1 MTNFTHLHVHSEY
14 SILDGLAK
22 TQQLVD
28 LAKEYDMKALA
39 LTDHGTMFGIKEFY
53 NNCRAAGIKPILGCE
68 MYVAARGRLKK
79 EAKEDRSGYHL
90 ILLAKNLTGYYN
102 LLKLVTIS
110 SREGFYYKPRIDHEL
125 LEQYHEGLIASSACL
140 GGEIPKLMANNHAD
154 EASERIEWFKNL
166 FGDDFYLEL
175 MRHKTDDPRMKAE
188 TYDRQVAVNEKLVEL
203 AVKHNVKLIAT
214 NDVHFA
220 KKEDGEA
227 HDLLICLVTNSF
239 KDEENRLKYTKEEY
253 LKSPEEMAELFS
265 DIPEAIENT
274 MEIADKVEEFEL
286 DSPPIM
292 PVFEIPE
299 SFGTEEQYRE
309 KLDEAALREEFS
321 DETFERLGGYDK
333 VLRIKFE
340 ADYLEKLV
348 CEGAKTRYGD
358 KMDSDKSIQER
369 IDFELNTIKTMGFP
383 GYFLIVQ
390 DFINAA
396 RDMGVIVGPGRGSAA
411 GSVVAYC
418 SGITNVDP
426 IKYDLLFE
434 RFLNPDR
441 ISMPDID
448 IDFDD
453 DGREKVLD
461 YVREKYGDDNVA
473 HICTFG
479 TMATKLAIR
488 DVARILRLPLQ
499 EADRLAKLVPEA
511 PKMTFKKAFEE
522 NPDLKKE
529 AEKGEPLVKEVLHY
543 AQKIEGTIRQTG
555 THACGVLIGKGGLEN
570 NLPMMKLPDAEM
582 LVTQYDGDH
591 VEPIGMLK
599 MDFLGLKTLSIIK
612 TTLENIRHSKG
623 VDIDMDQ
630 IPKDNEKT
638 FELFSKGHTTG
649 IFQFESDGMKSHL
662 KNLKPN
668 QFEDLVAMNALYRPG
683 PMQYIPSYIKRK
695 HGQEKVEYD
704 HPIMERYLKNTYG
717 ITVFQEQVMLQSR
730 TLAGFT
736 RGQSDTLRKA
746 MGKKKFDLMDELKVK
761 FKEGCLANDEFV
773 EGCKT
778 VKKKPEDL
786 IEKIW
791 KDWENFAS
799 YAFNKS
805 HSVCY
810 AELAYITGYLKANY
824 PSEFMA
830 AVMSRNISDINKI
843 SIQMEECRRMGI
855 KVLGPSVND
864 SFGLFTVDDD
874 DNIRFGLN
882 AIKGAG
888 SNAVKE
894 IIRARESDGKFEDV
908 FDFIARVDLHQVN
921 KKSLES
927 FVFGGGFDCFEG
939 IQRHQFLGDNGQD
952 GTFLDDLVR
961 YGNQKQADQKGGA
974 SIWGDMLENTVKT
987 PDIPNCENWSSLQTL
1002 RKEKEYIG
1010 MYLSAHPLDEFKL
1023 ELGQLKIVRLSD
1035 LKANPKAYAAQDF
1048 YIAGYISEA
1057 FERRT
1062 KSNTLFG
1069 GIFIEDYT
1077 DRERITLFGKDYMEF
1092 KSYFSEGYSVLIR
1105 GRMEPGWK
1113 DKNEYRLKVKKI
1125 EELSTLKEG
1134 FFKEITVQ
1142 MFADKVT
1149 DEFIEDFSGLLKKKK
1164 GKMILNIS
1172 LYDNVM
1178 KQRIDMSSRQYRA
1191 DLDQDLIGF
1200 LENNPAVHR
1209 FKLK

>member
-22 TQQLVD
+22 TSQLVD
-28 LAKEYDMKALA
+28 MAKEYGMSALA

-53 NNCRAAGIKPILGCE
+53 NKCRAAGIKPILGCE
-68 MYVAARGRLKK
+68 VYVAARGRLKK
-79 EAKEDRSGYHL
+79 EGKEDRSGYHL

-110 SREGFYYKPRIDHEL
+110 SKEGFYYKPRIDHEL
-125 LEQYHEGLIASSACL
+125 LEEYHEGLIATSACL
-140 GGEIPKLMANNHAD
+140 GGEIPKLVSRQNQD
-154 EASERIEWFKNL
+154 EASERVVWFKKV

-175 MRHKTDDPRMKAE
+175 MRHKTDDRRMKAE
-188 TYDRQVAVNEKLVEL
+188 TYDRQVEVNAKLVEL
-203 AVKHNVKLIAT
+203 AAKHDVKIIAT

-227 HDLLICLVTNSF
+227 HDLLICLVTNNF

-253 LKSPEEMAELFS
+253 LKSPDEMAELFS
-265 DIPEAIENT
+265 DIPEALENT

-299 SFGTEEQYRE
+299 SFGTEDGYKE
-309 KLDEAALREEFS
+309 KLNEAALREEFS
-321 DETFERLGGYDK
+321 DETFDRLGGYDK

-340 ADYLEKLV
+340 SDYLEKLV
-348 CEGAKTRYGD
+348 YEGAENRYGD
-358 KMDSDKSIQER
+358 KIQDDTSIRER

-396 RDMGVIVGPGRGSAA
+396 REMGVIVGPGRGSAA

-461 YVREKYGDDNVA
+461 YVRKKYGDDNVA

-479 TMATKLAIR
+479 TMATKSSIR
-488 DVARILRLPLQ
+488 DVARILRLPLN
-499 EADRLAKLVPEA
+499 EADRLAKMVPEA
-511 PKMTFKKAFEE
+511 PKMTFKQAFKE
-522 NPDLKKE
+522 NPELKKE
-529 AEKGEPLVKEVLHY
+529 AEKGEPLVQEVLHY

-555 THACGVLIGKGGLEN
+555 THACGVLIGKDGLEN

-582 LVTQYDGDH
+582 LVTQFDGDH

-612 TTLENIRHSKG
+612 TTLENIHHSKG
-623 VDIDMDQ
+623 VEIDMDN
-630 IPKDNEKT
+630 IPKNDTST

-649 IFQFESDGMKSHL
+649 IFQFESDGMQSHL
-662 KNLKPN
+662 KSLKPN

-695 HGQEKVEYD
+695 HGKEKVEFD
-704 HPIMERYLKNTYG
+704 HPIMERYLKETYG
-717 ITVFQEQVMLQSR
+717 ITVFQEQVMLLSR
-730 TLAGFT
+730 ALAGFT

-746 MGKKKFDLMDELKVK
+746 MGKKKFDLMADLKVK
-761 FKEGCLANDEFV
+761 FKEGCLANDEFI
-773 EGCKT
+773 EGCKAGN
-778 VKKKPEDL
+778 KKPGDL

-791 KDWENFAS
+791 KDWESFAS

-830 AVMSRNISDINKI
+830 AVMSRNINDINKI

-855 KVLGPSVND
+855 KVLGPSIND
-864 SFGLFTVDDD
+864 SFSLFTVDEN

-894 IIRARESDGKFEDV
+894 IIRARESEGKFADI

-927 FVFGGGFDCFEG
+927 FVYGGGFDCFEG
-939 IQRHQFLGDNGQD
+939 IKRHQLLFDNGRE

-961 YGNQKQADQKGGA
+961 YGNQKQADQNGGA
-974 SIWGDMLENTVKT
+974 SIWGDMLENTVQT
-987 PDIPNCENWSSLQTL
+987 PPIPTCETWSSLEAL
-1002 RKEKEYIG
+1002 KKEKEHIG
-1010 MYLSAHPLDEFKL
+1010 MYLSAHPLDEFSL
-1023 ELGQLKIVRLSD
+1023 ELSQLKTIKLSD
-1035 LKANPKAYAAQDF
+1035 IKARPQDFQNQDF

-1069 GIFIEDYT
+1069 GIFLEDYS
-1077 DRERITLFGKDYMEF
+1077 DRYRITLFGKDYMTF
-1092 KSYFSEGYSVLIR
+1092 KTYFTEGYSVLIR
-1105 GRMEPGWK
+1105 ARMEPGWK
-1113 DKNEYRLKVKKI
+1113 NKDEYRLKIKNI
-1125 EELSTLKEG
+1125 DELSTLKEG
-1134 FFKEITVQ
+1134 FFKEITLQ
-1142 MFADKVT
+1142 MFAENVT
-1149 DEFIEDFSGLLKKKK
+1149 EEFVSEFSKLLEHKK

-1178 KQRIDMSSRQYRA
+1178 KQRVDMSSRQFRV
-1191 DLDQDLIGF
+1191 DLHQDLINF
-1200 LENNPAVHR
+1200 LQDNPAVHR